1 MTNSKRV
8 FTVLVIDGGG
18 VRGIVPARI
27 LEKIE
32 ERTGKPICELFD
44 MVGGVS
50 TGAIVAAGLAVRD
63 DNDPQKPKYTAEN
76 VKDFYFKQAPKIF
89 PASKFT
95 SIRQMS
101 SSAAYNPKPL
111 EDTLLTYF
119 GDNKISDSLV
129 SLMIPATDIKNFRP
143 AWITTIKGQP
153 DRSPEGWASMY
164 MRDAIRGATTAPT
177 YFPAKYVNT
186 TPNADMPGVQ
196 HRHTLIDGG
205 FFSGNAMRRM
215 LTQARK
221 IAPPDAE
228 IVVVHIGTGMIG
240 NSLSPDEWNKLGPLG
255 MLSKG
260 KGSVLM
266 SLAINIGILDMA
278 QDLRDELGDRF
289 VSLNGNIDFEDTI
302 NHPSTSMDDAS
313 LANMRQLEAFAD
325 RIVSDSGEDFDR
337 LCRMLGERLIAEQH
351 HTKSADALANL
362 TDRMGKIRTVKSLNR
377 FYRLVLHS
385 ASGLAN
391 SGQPLVPR
399 NAEQAEVFALAAQL
413 TETHRADLYRIY
425 NVLQDKLQNQSQI
438 MNSVKETGENMD
450 RFFKSMLGGKFNK
463 AANDDKP
470 PAPPSNDDITPP
482 PAGME
487 RSPGAKKAPWWKRQ
501 RGQ

>member
-1 MTNSKRV
+1 MANSKRV

-27 LEKIE
+27 LESIE
-32 ERTGKPICELFD
+32 ARTGKPIAELFD

-50 TGAIVAAGLAVRD
+50 TGAIVAAGLSVPDEA
-63 DNDPQKPKYTAEN
+63 DPTKPKYTAEN
-76 VKDFYFKQAPKIF
+76 IKDFYFKQAPKIF
-89 PASKFT
+89 PQLRFKSL
-95 SIRQMS
+95 RQIS
-101 SSAAYNPKPL
+101 SSAAYDPRPI

-119 GDNKISDSLV
+119 GDTRISDSLV
-129 SLMIPATDIKNFRP
+129 TLMIPATDIKNFRP
-143 AWITTIKGQP
+143 AWISTIKGQP
-153 DRSPEGWASMY
+153 DRSPEGWSSML

-186 TPNADMPGVQ
+186 TPNADVPGVQ

-221 IAPPDAE
+221 IAPADAE

-255 MLSKG
+255 MLSKD
-260 KGSVLM
+260 KGSILM

-289 VSLNGNIDFEDTI
+289 VSLNGNIDFEDTV
-302 NHPSTSMDDAS
+302 NHPSTDMDDAS
-313 LANMRQLEAFAD
+313 MENMKLLENFAD
-325 RIVSDSGEDFDR
+325 RIVADNGEDFDR
-337 LCRMLGERLIAEQH
+337 LCRMLDERLINEQK
-351 HTKSADALANL
+351 HTHSAQALTKL
-362 TDRMGKIRTVKSLNR
+362 TDHMEKIRTVKSLNR
-377 FYRLVLHS
+377 FYRLVLHTS
-385 ASGLAN
+385 SGLAN
-391 SGQPLVPR
+391 GGQPLTPR

-438 MNSVKETGENMD
+438 MNSVKEAGDNMD
-450 RFFKSMLGGKFNK
+450 RLMKKISSKFNG

-470 PAPPSNDDITPP
+470 QDPPANDDITPP
-482 PAGME
+482 PAGLDQ
-487 RSPGAKKAPWWKRQ
+487 SPAPKKAPWWQRKR
-501 RGQ
+501 G